1 MLAAAILAGGA
12 ARRLG
17 GAIKPLLR
25 IGDERI
31 IDRQLAA
38 LRTIT
43 TDIFLV
49 ASDPA
54 PYIDL
59 GLRVVRDALP
69 GARVLGAVY
78 TAIVESPAP
87 RTIVLAGDMPFV
99 TPALFRALIADT
111 RAQADLVIPRTD
123 RGLEPLCAVYAKAC
137 AAPIRE
143 RIRRGDLRVSAV
155 PDGVRVCEVGPDILA
170 ALDGHGLLFTNVNT
184 PHDYARAAGLIELK
198 PDPAQDRSTE

>member
-17 GAIKPLLR
+17 GAVKPLLWL
-25 IGDERI
+25 GDERI

-38 LRTIT
+38 LRTVT
-43 TDIFLV
+43 QAIFLV
-49 ASDPA
+49 ASDPS
-54 PYIDL
+54 PYTDL
-59 GLRVVRDALP
+59 GLRVVPDAVP

-99 TPALFRALIADT
+99 TPALFRALIAPE
-111 RAQADLVIPRTD
+111 RADADLVIPRT
-123 RGLEPLCAVYAKAC
+123 RFGLEPLCAVYAKPCSAY
-137 AAPIRE
+137 IHE
-143 RIRRGDLRVSAV
+143 RIRRGDLRASTLPA
-155 PDGVRVCEVGPDILA
+155 GVRVAEIGPDVLSAI
-170 ALDGHGLLFTNVNT
+170 DEHGLLFTNVNT
-184 PHDYARAAGLIELK
+184 PHDYARAASLIELK